1 LLRLKNSNKRNNDKI
16 WYAIIMEDEI
26 VKTITLKTILNKIN
40 NNQKND
46 EQIWNKTNWLIMK
59 SKNKFNFIN

>member
-26 VKTITLKTILNKIN
+26 VKTIILKTILNKIN

-46 EQIWNKTNWLIMK
+46 EQIWNKINWLIMK